1 MQAHPQFHSHLKPPY
16 TVSISLKHPCKITIR
31 NKPHTIQLT
40 ITLNSITDL
49 QFTTSH
55 STIFSL
61 LSIRSKSYDAYG
73 VLGIHTFHSLPFL
86 IIITSITHVCS
97 VDGNDI
103 YKVTDIKCLP
113 LQQVPSTATAI
124 VDYYV
129 ENYRKSVINNYYFSY
144 QYNVTKC
151 GEKEDVYV
159 ANKEQLNNCKDG
171 FNVNVSQVKGFEKG
185 RMSSSSVAVTGNDEH
200 MFMRA
205 STSSETLTIKETM
218 SNVLPRLTTANE
230 TFQMF
235 FTYCICGYVNSIQMK
250 ILKQE
255 ITCVI
260 IQRRSNKN
268 SGNSNTNIN
277 ITNYEVIV
285 KCNNTTFSK
294 EYFTFTSEHITDQ
307 QHIHTALTSAFA
319 KANALTFINT
329 FYKDTLHLQ
338 DNITC
343 TLQSIFNDAHVL
355 TCTFDAISS
364 HYHNNNNMLNTKQHQ
379 IDMFRLNKQIEQ
391 TCITYK
397 QLLQDSN
404 NVLVVSSCKVND
416 DVPLKIIER
425 VSYDMVIRC
434 LNGNDVF
441 SGKTS
446 EIFGTLLS
454 YVNVDESNYLYGVN
468 EYESED
474 MSLVKGGFNSM
485 AWNGSLFRGNNDD
498 VIASS
503 MKYEEDYKENGR
515 KENIDN
521 EGNEGVG
528 NIRNGRNV
536 NCKCKQTM
544 GNGGN
549 SSSNNKNAYDIYL
562 HGERLNK
569 SYDNIFAE
577 IIQCNAQF
585 KVGKHELTI
594 NSGSNTGNSSNNI
607 IEHTLLTEHH
617 YINTTN
623 INLDTITTYIATWNV
638 NAFDT
643 TNPHNTN
650 RLNLREL
657 LFPHKHSFH
666 METPPDIIIISLQEI
681 VELCTKNILLQD
693 NNKPSITF
701 WVNQL
706 WECVGKDTYI
716 KLHQNELVG
725 IMLITFIK
733 VNLFPYVK
741 HCKSFTKKTGA
752 NGLFGNKG
760 VCIHSFHLCE
770 RKFAFAGVHYACGV
784 EKNIKRVDELRTTLD
799 VVVGKDE
806 LFRKS
811 DVWFICGD
819 LNFRIDLDIE
829 RCVEHIKTRNITALG
844 EFDQCRNVIKEMYN
858 EEICEDVV
866 KFMPT
871 FKYVKGTNEYNLNK
885 RVPSWCD
892 RIVYK
897 NIQAVTNVF
906 YDVAHIYLSD
916 HIPVVGLYKVN
927 VGMLRR
933 GDECI

>member
-1 MQAHPQFHSHLKPPY
+1 MQPHPQLHPHLKPPY
-16 TVSISLKHPCKITIR
+16 TVSLSLKPPSKIIIR
-31 NKPHTIQLT
+31 NKPHNIQLT
-40 ITLNSITDL
+40 ITLNSITNL
-49 QFTTSH
+49 QFTTSQ

-86 IIITSITHVCS
+86 ILITSITPVCS
-97 VDGNDI
+97 IDGNDI

-129 ENYRKSVINNYYFSY
+129 ENYRKGVINNFYFSY
-144 QYNVTKC
+144 TYNVTKC

-159 ANKEQLNNCKDG
+159 ANKEQLDNCRDG
-171 FNVNVSQVKGFEKG
+171 FNVSMSQVKGIEKG
-185 RMSSSSVAVTGNDEH
+185 RMSSSAVIMGNDGH
-200 MFMRA
+200 TFMRS
-205 STSSETLTIKETM
+205 STSSESATM
-218 SNVLPRLTTANE
+218 MNVLPRLTTANE

-235 FTYCICGYVNSIQMK
+235 FTYCICGYVNTINMK

-260 IQRRSNKN
+260 IQRRSNCDN
-268 SGNSNTNIN
+268 NIN
-277 ITNYEVIV
+277 ITNYEIIV
-285 KCNNTTFSK
+285 KCNNNTFSK
-294 EYFTFTSEHITDQ
+294 EYFTFTSEHITEQQHQ
-307 QHIHTALTSAFA
+307 QHIHTALTTAFA

-329 FYKDTLHLQ
+329 FYKDTSHLQ
-338 DNITC
+338 DDITC
-343 TLQSIFNDAHVL
+343 TLQDIFNDAHVL
-355 TCTFDAISS
+355 TCTFDTISS
-364 HYHNNNNMLNTKQHQ
+364 HHNNNKLNAKQHQ

-391 TCITYK
+391 TCITHK
-397 QLLQDSN
+397 QLLQDNNNNNN
-404 NVLVVSSCKVND
+404 NVLVVSSCKAND

-425 VSYDMVIRC
+425 VSYDMVMRC
-434 LNGNDVF
+434 LNENDVF
-441 SGKTS
+441 AGKTS

-498 VIASS
+498 VIGSS
-503 MKYEEDYKENGR
+503 MKYEEYGR
-515 KENIDN
+515 KESIDS
-521 EGNEGVG
+521 EGNEGVSG
-528 NIRNGRNV
+528 NIGNGENV
-536 NCKCKQTM
+536 NCKSKLQTM
-544 GNGGN
+544 GVGG
-549 SSSNNKNAYDIYL
+549 NNKNAYDIYL

-569 SYDNIFAE
+569 SYDGIFAE
-577 IIQCNAQF
+577 VIQRNAQF
-585 KVGKHELTI
+585 KLGKYELMI
-594 NSGSNTGNSSNNI
+594 NSNNSGSNSNSNSNSSNNI
-607 IEHTLLTEHH
+607 IEHPILTDHH
-617 YINTTN
+617 YINPNTNNN
-623 INLDTITTYIATWNV
+623 INFDIITTYIATWNV

-760 VCIHSFHLCE
+760 VCVHSFHLCE

-799 VVVGKDE
+799 VAVGKDE
-806 LFRKS
+806 LFRQS

-819 LNFRIDLDIE
+819 LNFRIDLDKE

-844 EFDQCRNVIKEMYN
+844 EFDQCRNVIKEVYN
-858 EEICEDVV
+858 DEICEDVV

-897 NIQAVTNVF
+897 NTQAVTNVF
-906 YDVAHIYLSD
+906 YDVANIYLSD

-933 GDECI
+933 IRGEGKG

>member
-1 MQAHPQFHSHLKPPY
+1 
-16 TVSISLKHPCKITIR
+16 
-31 NKPHTIQLT
+31 
-40 ITLNSITDL
+40 
-49 QFTTSH
+49 
-55 STIFSL
+55 
-61 LSIRSKSYDAYG
+61 
-73 VLGIHTFHSLPFL
+73 
-86 IIITSITHVCS
+86 
-97 VDGNDI
+97 
-103 YKVTDIKCLP
+103 
-113 LQQVPSTATAI
+113 
-124 VDYYV
+124 
-129 ENYRKSVINNYYFSY
+129 
-144 QYNVTKC
+144 
-151 GEKEDVYV
+151 
-159 ANKEQLNNCKDG
+159 
-171 FNVNVSQVKGFEKG
+171 
-185 RMSSSSVAVTGNDEH
+185 
-200 MFMRA
+200 
-205 STSSETLTIKETM
+205 
-218 SNVLPRLTTANE
+218 
-230 TFQMF
+230 
-235 FTYCICGYVNSIQMK
+235 
-250 ILKQE
+250 
-255 ITCVI
+255 
-260 IQRRSNKN
+260 
-268 SGNSNTNIN
+268 
-277 ITNYEVIV
+277 
-285 KCNNTTFSK
+285 
-294 EYFTFTSEHITDQ
+294 
-307 QHIHTALTSAFA
+307 
-319 KANALTFINT
+319 
-329 FYKDTLHLQ
+329 
-338 DNITC
+338 
-343 TLQSIFNDAHVL
+343 
-355 TCTFDAISS
+355 
-364 HYHNNNNMLNTKQHQ
+364 ML
-379 IDMFRLNKQIEQ
+379 
-391 TCITYK
+391 
-397 QLLQDSN
+397 
-404 NVLVVSSCKVND
+404 LVVSSCKAND

-425 VSYDMVIRC
+425 VSYDMVMRC

-503 MKYEEDYKENGR
+503 MRYDED
-515 KENIDN
+515 NI
-521 EGNEGVG
+521 GSGS
-528 NIRNGRNV
+528 GRNV
-536 NCKCKQTM
+536 NCKSKLQTM
-544 GNGGN
+544 GNNGGN
-549 SSSNNKNAYDIYL
+549 SSSNNNKNAYDIYL
-562 HGERLNK
+562 HGKRLNE
-569 SYDNIFAE
+569 SYDYIFE
-577 IIQCNAQF
+577 EVMQCNAQF
-585 KVGKHELTI
+585 KLGKY
-594 NSGSNTGNSSNNI
+594 SSNSSSNSNI
-607 IEHTLLTEHH
+607 IEHPILTDHHYH
-617 YINTTN
+617 YINTTNN

-760 VCIHSFHLCE
+760 VCVHSFHLCE

-806 LFRKS
+806 LFRQS

-897 NIQAVTNVF
+897 NIEAVTNVF
-906 YDVAHIYLSD
+906 YDIAHIYLSD

-927 VGMLRR
+927 MGMLRR